1 MSSYGII
8 MRNCLEPN
16 DFMMDSMCKFE
27 VGCNVKRV
35 RRMGDADSTSGNLD
49 IDLESGG
56 AKSEENGSKS
66 QGLGGGSSKK
76 LLSRVRSGFLRGES
90 PDGYK
95 RVRDRSRSYDKLLDL
110 DEISL
115 MNMEIKFGKA
125 RDETINSLDKEK
137 SKKPNS
143 VKPSKPPRP
152 PKRPS
157 LDAADVKMLKEISML
172 NLKRKRLEKIRTLKT
187 IKREKASSLNAN
199 LCAILVTIIFF
210 YVIIFQEEGEK
221 GLIYIQTKAWF
232 NASGFIFYRSP
243 RFTHVIPGCTDS
255 PIFQLH

>member
-1 MSSYGII
+1 MDFPWQILPIKHTLRLHLIASKENGWKENIFQGNDLPRKYFPG
-8 MRNCLEPN
+8 NCLEPN

-137 SKKPNS
+137 SKKAELCKAFKATPAS
-143 VKPSKPPRP
+143 QT
-152 PKRPS
+152 S
-157 LDAADVKMLKEISML
+157 LIGCCRCEDAQG
-172 NLKRKRLEKIRTLKT
+172 N
-187 IKREKASSLNAN
+187 LNAQLETQTTGEN
-199 LCAILVTIIFF
+199 QDLKDNKKGEGII
-210 YVIIFQEEGEK
+210 IE
-221 GLIYIQTKAWF
+221 
-232 NASGFIFYRSP
+232 
-243 RFTHVIPGCTDS
+243 C
-255 PIFQLH
+255 